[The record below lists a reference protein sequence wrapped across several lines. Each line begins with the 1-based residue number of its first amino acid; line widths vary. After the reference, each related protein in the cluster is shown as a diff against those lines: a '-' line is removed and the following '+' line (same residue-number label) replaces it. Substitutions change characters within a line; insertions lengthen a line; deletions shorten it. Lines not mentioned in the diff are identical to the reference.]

1 MKTRT
6 EVQSEDRSLWW
17 GVVFLVVA
25 LVGCRGGSTSSTET
39 ATAGSTE
46 TATATAGTTSV
57 PGVPANGIPDDPL
70 LHGLVTSRK
79 ACDLLTRADAEAAA
93 GQPLPQKTE
102 NVTLGMC
109 GYSSADFS
117 AGADI
122 TLGSWES
129 IKGAATAGSHQP
141 QAVSGIGDE
150 ALILGGHGLGPLYV
164 RKGEEG
170 FLLNLSGPKI
180 DQMAEADALAIQ
192 KELAQKIL
200 NRF

>member
-17 GVVFLVVA
+17 GVAFLVVA

-39 ATAGSTE
+39 ATTASTE
-46 TATATAGTTSV
+46 AAPAGTTSA

-70 LHGLVTSRK
+70 LHGIVTSRK
-79 ACDLLTRADAEAAA
+79 ACDLLTQADAEAAA

-102 NVTLGMC
+102 NITLGMC
-109 GYSSADFS
+109 GYSAADFT

-141 QAVSGIGDE
+141 QPVSGIGDE
-150 ALILGGHGLGPLYV
+150 ALNFTGRAGPLYV
-164 RKGEEG
+164 RNGEEG
-170 FLLNLSGPKI
+170 FLLDVSGPKI
-180 DQMAEADALAIQ
+180 DPMDEADALAIQ